1 MNKSLSLL
9 AAGLLLA
16 GSAAFAPVFA
26 HDFKVGPLKIGH
38 PWSRAT
44 PPGAKVGGGYISV
57 ENTGSAPDRLV
68 AVSVPFAERGEI
80 HEMSVKDGIMT
91 MRPLDNGV
99 EIPAGAKVELKP
111 GGLHLMFMGLKEPLK
126 QGEKVK
132 GTLTFE
138 KAGKVDVEFVVDAI
152 GAAQSGGQAK
162 DPHKA
167 H

>member
-1 MNKSLSLL
+1 MNKSVSLL
-9 AAGLLLA
+9 VAGLLLA
-16 GSAAFAPVFA
+16 AAPAFA

-44 PPGAKVGGGYISV
+44 PPGAKVGGGYVSV
-57 ENTGSAPDRLV
+57 ENTGSTPDRLV

-80 HEMSVKDGIMT
+80 HEMAVKDGIMT
-91 MRPLDNGV
+91 MRPLENGI

-138 KAGKVDVEFVVDAI
+138 KAGKVDVEFAVDAI
-152 GAAQSGGQAK
+152 GAGQSGGSGK